1 MEKIFHPPPY
11 ANIWLNKLRKDA
23 KWLSHKCKMIHNKFP
38 NKIINN
44 EASLLLD
51 YYDESITLIGAYDV
65 KAYIITTKNINR
77 KTCRAEFIID
87 KKNISKYLSYHPDY
101 LRAIRFISKLGGRIK
116 LWFEPWITAK
126 CKIISNSLDV
136 NSLNINS
143 LNINSLDVNSLNINS
158 LDVNSLNI
166 NSSDINSLDL
176 DSWFKLMSRFLDK
189 QWEKGVWKSAR
200 RSMIVLPKGSNINSI
215 GYNHVADVWNKLLEH
230 NKVNDELLFRVLPLV
245 FMKQKNINND
255 DIYVYDKLTRASCL
269 PWKPFHNDEYFL
281 KQLKKA
287 CGEIGMNIER
297 WIDSKTIES
306 IQNNII

>member
-1 MEKIFHPPPY
+1 MEKRFHPPPN

-23 KWLSHKCKMIHNKFP
+23 NWLSHKCKMINNKFP

-44 EASLLLD
+44 EATLLLD

-65 KAYIITTKNINR
+65 KAYIITTKNIDR

-87 KKNISKYLSYHPDY
+87 KRNISKYLSYHPDY

-126 CKIISNSLDV
+126 CKIISNS
-136 NSLNINS
+136 I
-143 LNINSLDVNSLNINS
+143 
-158 LDVNSLNI
+158 
-166 NSSDINSLDL
+166 DINSLDL
-176 DSWFKLMSRFLDK
+176 DCWFKLMSRFLDK

-215 GYNHVADVWNKLLEH
+215 GYNHVADAWNKLLEY
-230 NKVNDELLFRVLPLV
+230 NKVNDDLLFRVLPLV
-245 FMKQKNINND
+245 SMRQKNIDND

-269 PWKPFHNDEYFL
+269 PWKPFHNDEYFF

-287 CGEIGMNIER
+287 CDEIGMNMER
-297 WIDSKTIES
+297 WIDSKIL
-306 IQNNII
+306 NDNII